1 MANAMATD
9 SPQQGKS
16 MESSERA
23 YWLRRAEQERGRA
36 ENAANG
42 PARCA
47 HQTLAN
53 AYAARAG
60 SAVAAMP
67 AGRE

>member
-1 MANAMATD
+1 
-9 SPQQGKS
+9 

-42 PARCA
+42 PARYV

-53 AYAARAG
+53 AYSARATAA
-60 SAVAAMP
+60 AVST
-67 AGRE
+67 GRE